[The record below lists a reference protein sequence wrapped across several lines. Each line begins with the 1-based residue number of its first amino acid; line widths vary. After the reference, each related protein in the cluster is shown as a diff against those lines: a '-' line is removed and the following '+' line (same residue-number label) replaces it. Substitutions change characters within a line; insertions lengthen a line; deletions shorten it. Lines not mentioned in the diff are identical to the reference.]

1 MLERRKKQLR
11 MDGVDPE
18 KIQGIAQSVIENLR
32 EKKLSIQESQIVIN
46 EVGCALTEL
55 EKRSPETLLNTL
67 PIQYHL

>member
-1 MLERRKKQLR
+1 MLERRKTQLR

-18 KIQGIAQSVIENLR
+18 KIQKIAQSMLKDLQ
-32 EKKLSIQESQIVIN
+32 EKELSIQESHIVIN

-55 EKRSPETLLNTL
+55 EKRSPKTLLNTL